1 MTEPAQDGAAD
12 EAAHEDDIPVRLC
25 FDLGRLDMTL
35 GELRRLGPGAV
46 LELPGPADA
55 AISLTVGG
63 RCVGQGELV
72 EVAGHAGV
80 RVVRILGRG

>member
-1 MTEPAQDGAAD
+1 MSEPAQDGDAT

-46 LELPGPADA
+46 LELPAPADA